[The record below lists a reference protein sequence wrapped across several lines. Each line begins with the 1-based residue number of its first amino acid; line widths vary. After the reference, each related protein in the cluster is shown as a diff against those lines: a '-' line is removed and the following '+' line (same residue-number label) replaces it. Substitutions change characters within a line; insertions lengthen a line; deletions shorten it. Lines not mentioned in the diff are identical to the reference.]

1 MPLTCSFSSI
11 HTACILLQLRRSTCL
26 QVENAQEL
34 DAQDGIDITASCMA
48 HFLRHHLPLT
58 TAQQAALDSACE
70 TVSVHGGQAQSTEQ
84 GLSLDTAPFRG
95 VAGGGLSA
103 SPAQQDQS
111 GGSDGHAGRRTR
123 SHSVDAADLEALKQ
137 VARGRIFTCKVSAGP
152 GMQTAMP
159 AAAT

>member
-1 MPLTCSFSSI
+1 MQ
-11 HTACILLQLRRSTCL
+11 QLSRRACL

-58 TAQQAALDSACE
+58 AAQQAALDSACE
-70 TVSVHGGQAQSTEQ
+70 TVSVHGGQTQSTET
-84 GLSLDTAPFRG
+84 GLSLDNSS
-95 VAGGGLSA
+95 VGGGADGGLAA
-103 SPAQQDQS
+103 SQAQHDRS

-123 SHSVDAADLEALKQ
+123 SHRVDAADLEALKQ
-137 VARGRIFTCKVSAGP
+137 VARGRIFTCKVSAGQ
-152 GMQTAMP
+152 GTQTAMP